1 MYIEFEL
8 AKPDAL
14 NPGLVSYRANN
25 IIDQAL
31 EDWSDRYQI
40 PYKTKRE
47 KYKKRVTFDSDDSYS
62 LFAMTWNV
70 DQKFHALSRWRIVS
84 DLNNKIEFDSVL

>member
-8 AKPDAL
+8 ATLDKPL
-14 NPGLVSYRANN
+14 VGLVAYRAET

-31 EDWSDRYQI
+31 EVWGQRYQTA
-40 PYKTKRE
+40 YKTKTV

-62 LFAMTWNV
+62 LFSMTWNTER
-70 DQKFHALSRWRIVS
+70 KFSALSKWRIIS
-84 DLNNKIEFDSVL
+84 DLNNKI

>member
-8 AKPDAL
+8 ARPDDIT
-14 NPGLVSYRANN
+14 PGLVSYRANN

-31 EDWSDRYQI
+31 EAWSEKYQT

-47 KYKKRVTFDSDDSYS
+47 KYKKRVTFDSDESYS